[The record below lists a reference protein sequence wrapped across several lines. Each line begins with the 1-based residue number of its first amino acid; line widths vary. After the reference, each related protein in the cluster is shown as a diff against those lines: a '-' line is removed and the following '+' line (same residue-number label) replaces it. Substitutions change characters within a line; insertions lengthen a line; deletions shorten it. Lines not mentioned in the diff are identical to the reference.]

1 MSASRDVAC
10 FDLRPKIG
18 YDLLIHIWLL
28 EYYDTIEQEKMG
40 DEK

>member
-10 FDLRPKIG
+10 FDLRPNLR

-28 EYYDTIEQEKMG
+28 KYYDTIEQEKMG